1 MRPKRTWILNALVA
15 LAAVAC
21 LTACSAP
28 EDSTAGDGSFREGT
42 VTLGDGMVVAYDT
55 QGKGKT
61 TLLLVHGWACH
72 KGFWQKTAASMVDEY
87 RIVSLDLPGHG
98 QSGTNRSEWSVTG
111 LSDAIVAVADELKL
125 KRMVL
130 VGHSMGGPVALAAAA
145 KMPDRTIGVVGID
158 TLHDAEFKYPP
169 EMADAIL
176 ASFEPD
182 FAAGMR
188 SMFGFMAGSVDDT
201 TRDWLIT
208 EASASDADAAIALM
222 KDYPS
227 VDFPS
232 LFRDAGVPIRAINA
246 GNAGGA
252 PPTRIEANRTYADY
266 DAVVFEDVGHFLH
279 MEDPA
284 RFAEALGTFL
294 DELEGGA

>member
-1 MRPKRTWILNALVA
+1 MRPKRTWILNAVVA
-15 LAAVAC
+15 LATVAC

-28 EDSTAGDGSFREGT
+28 SDSTAGDGSFREGT
-42 VTLGDGMVVAYDT
+42 VTMGDGMVVAYDT

-72 KGFWQKTAASMVDEY
+72 KGFWKKTAESMVGDY
-87 RIVSLDLPGHG
+87 RVVSLDLPGHG
-98 QSGTNRSEWSVTG
+98 QSGTDRAAWSVMG

-125 KRMVL
+125 NRIVL
-130 VGHSMGGPVALAAAA
+130 VGHSMGGPVSLAAAA
-145 KMPDRTIGVVGID
+145 KLPDRVIGVVGVD
-158 TLHDAEFKYPP
+158 TLHDAEYQYPP

-182 FAAGMR
+182 FAEGVR
-188 SMFGFMAGSVDDT
+188 SMFGFMAGSMDQT
-201 TRDWLIT
+201 TRDWAVT
-208 EASASDADAAIALM
+208 EASQTDADAAIALM

-227 VDFPS
+227 VDFPA

-252 PPTRIEANRTYADY
+252 PPTRIEANKTYADY
-266 DAVVFEDVGHFLH
+266 DAVVFDDVGHFLH
-279 MEDPA
+279 MEAPD
-284 RFAEALGTFL
+284 RFNEALGTFL